1 MPLPGERIGPGLY
14 LDEGNHLHLD
24 VPELLRLS
32 GYADTPENCEVLTQA
47 ALRMVKQLYPNV
59 PAHVVEDR

>member
-1 MPLPGERIGPGLY
+1 MPLPGKRVGPGLY
-14 LDEGNHLHLD
+14 LDDGNHLHLD

-47 ALRMVKQLYPNV
+47 ALQMFKQLYPNA
-59 PAHVVEDR
+59 PTQVVEDR